1 MAQQTRDT
9 QALLEARARELF
21 DRMPPVLGFS
31 FDEDL
36 AAVELELERW
46 PGHAW
51 SAEVYDEIR
60 TLIRDFAVELAAE
73 DPHGEDLLRGRT
85 FARSLH

>member
-36 AAVELELERW
+36 AAVEL
-46 PGHAW
+46 
-51 SAEVYDEIR
+51 
-60 TLIRDFAVELAAE
+60 AAE